1 MFFSTSLCVLQNS
14 CSFSLCFFFVSLS
27 PSCSLSPLSLWSKFF
42 YQMDGGPPPGP
53 GPQHG
58 GRGGGQGGGG
68 GGGGGGGADGGGGG
82 GHDNQMQQ
90 HPLNSNKRG
99 RRNFRGE
106 SWRGKRRKRGQKKG
120 EKVETKR
127 MVSSRAIESNREA
140 LENAG
145 SPPLLFGMHLALLA
159 PGRRETTS
167 RGFSRAKNPGKRL
180 TVSSPHWK
188 NKKQNSQNPKQVA
201 AAAVPAAEEV
211 EAGAASASRP
221 GPRPRPRTRPT
232 TRTLS

>member
-1 MFFSTSLCVLQNS
+1 
-14 CSFSLCFFFVSLS
+14 
-27 PSCSLSPLSLWSKFF
+27 
-42 YQMDGGPPPGP
+42 MDGGPPPGP

-58 GRGGGQGGGG
+58 GRGGGQGGGRGGGRGGAGSGGAHSIGQQNHPRKRRGGG